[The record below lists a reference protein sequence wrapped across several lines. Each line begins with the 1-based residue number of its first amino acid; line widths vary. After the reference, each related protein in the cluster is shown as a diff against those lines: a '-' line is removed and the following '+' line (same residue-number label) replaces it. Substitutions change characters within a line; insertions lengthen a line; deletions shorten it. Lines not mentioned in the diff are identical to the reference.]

1 MNVNEISKITMVEH
15 IMPSSL
21 PLASPIMYVA
31 GITTDLPSQH
41 RPGHKSHYD
50 IINILILS

>member
-1 MNVNEISKITMVEH
+1 MNVNGISKMAMVEH

-50 IINILILS
+50 IINIPILS